1 MKNLFKYAH
10 HLGFNNP
17 YYLKDKQKFIFDTK
31 FESIISKTASTITLN
46 PKALLSFF
54 NKFYFLA
61 DNSIVNEVN
70 RSPWM
75 GVPNKDKTDWN
86 FYNLPQHQN
95 KIKKEESV
103 ADVLFE
109 LLCEEIVEYV
119 GQVKS
124 VGILLSGGMDSR
136 IVVGCLHHLMQQ
148 KRIDLN
154 RVVAYTWGNTDSRD
168 YIYAKRLAHN
178 LDWEF
183 KSYQIGAEE
192 MWNNFMISGIRGC
205 EFSGLH
211 LHAMQQIAETNDVEV
226 MLAGSYGDSVGRAEY
241 FGIKVDKI
249 IAISQKINN
258 KAGLLKPN
266 VFKASKALL
275 LEDINKYHTTFK
287 KEKAYQ
293 ENEIDK
299 QLHYMRRMLNPCM
312 EVINDKTPLFQIFTS
327 PKVFAYMWS
336 LDVSVRND
344 KVYYYMLKKFPKE
357 ISEVPWARTGKRFMH
372 NEDVPDQHKKKHHN
386 YTDIVQFELYDKIL
400 TYVVENKD
408 YLSYINIDAFKMIM
422 KEIKRFPKNNFDYL
436 ELACWIVSYTKF
448 AKTYGDLLETP
459 TLFSSKTLA
468 FKAKCEYRILTKA
481 RQLKH
486 AIFRN

>member
-1 MKNLFKYAH
+1 MKNIFKYTH

-17 YYLKDKQKFIFDTK
+17 YYSKNKQKFIFDTK
-31 FESIISKTASTITLN
+31 FKSIISKSDSTNTIN

-75 GVPNKDKTDWN
+75 GMPNEDKTHWN
-86 FYNLPQHQN
+86 FYNLPKHQN
-95 KIKKEESV
+95 KIKDEESV
-103 ADVLFE
+103 AEELFE

-119 GQVKS
+119 GQAKS

-136 IVVGCLHHLMQQ
+136 MAAGCLHHLMQQ

-154 RVVAYTWGNTDSRD
+154 RVVVYTWGSTDSRD
-168 YIYAKRLAHN
+168 YIYAKRLAHDLN
-178 LDWEF
+178 WEF
-183 KSYQIGAEE
+183 KHYQIGAEE

-205 EFSGLH
+205 EYSGIH
-211 LHAMQQIAETNDVEV
+211 LHAMPQISETNDVEV

-241 FGIKVDKI
+241 SGVKIDKI
-249 IAISQKINN
+249 TAISQKINN
-258 KAGLLKPN
+258 KAGLLNPK

-275 LEDINKYHTTFK
+275 LEDINKYHTIFK

-312 EVINDKTPLFQIFTS
+312 EVINDRTPLFQIFTS
-327 PKVFAYMWS
+327 PKVFGYMWS
-336 LDVSVRND
+336 LDTSVRND
-344 KVYYYMLKKFPKE
+344 KVYYYMLKKFPDK

-372 NEDVPDQHKKKHHN
+372 DKDIADQHKRKHHN
-386 YTDIVQFELYDKIL
+386 YTDIVQFELHDKIL
-400 TYVVENKD
+400 SYVDANKA
-408 YLSYINIDAFKMIM
+408 YLSYVNIDAFKMIM
-422 KEIKRFPKNNFDYL
+422 KEIKRFPKHNFDYL
-436 ELACWIVSYTKF
+436 ELICWMVSYTKF
-448 AKTYGDLLETP
+448 VKTYKEELETP
-459 TLFSSKTLA
+459 IPFSSKFLA
-468 FKAKCEYRILTKA
+468 LKTKIEYRILTKA
-481 RQLKH
+481 RELKSD
-486 AIFRN
+486 IL